1 MNDKLFR
8 CDSKNVIR
16 ITKEEA
22 EKRFNEGKDIF
33 MIPENV
39 TPETPLSLRSNRL
52 LGVWAN
58 KTYAEMSF
66 EDTVSAYEMWN
77 CRRTEVGKAAFY
89 IEKEA

>member
-1 MNDKLFR
+1 MNNKLLR

-22 EKRFNEGKDIF
+22 EKQFNDGKDIF

-39 TPETPLSLRSNRL
+39 SPEAPLFLHSHRL

-66 EDTVSAYEMWN
+66 EEAVSVYEMWN
-77 CRRTEVGKAAFY
+77 CRSVELGKTAFY
-89 IEKEA
+89 IETEV